1 MKKLKFITLTLAIII
16 TLPMLQSC
24 LDDND
29 HQSRSLV
36 ISTINQIS
44 EDSKEFYFTLDNGK
58 TMFPSN
64 SQAWGGE
71 KFENGQRAFV
81 IFNELEQP
89 VNGYDYNIQVR
100 DITKVLTKEIVTM
113 DDEENTEEK
122 IGDDKINATY
132 MWISKDKKYLTIEFQ
147 YYGTHSEDK
156 KHFLNLVINNK
167 EADSAAEN
175 EDNTDDEYINLE
187 FRHNSERD
195 SPDHLG
201 EGYVSFKLDK
211 IEEQIEGKISK
222 DKKYLTIEFQY
233 YGTHSEDKKHFL
245 NLVINNKEADS
256 AAENEDNTD
265 DEYINLEF
273 RHNSER
279 DSPDHLGEGYVSF
292 KLDKI
297 EEQIEGKKGLNIRV
311 RTLYDGIKN
320 YKVQFP

>member
-156 KHFLNLVINNK
+156 KHFLNLVINNLTPAPT
-167 EADSAAEN
+167 AD
-175 EDNTDDEYINLE
+175 EDSEEDEFINLE
-187 FRHNSERD
+187 FRHNNEGD
-195 SPDHLG
+195 YPQTLG
-201 EGYVSFKLDK
+201 EGYVSFRLDK
-211 IEEQIEGKISK
+211 IKEQM
-222 DKKYLTIEFQY
+222 
-233 YGTHSEDKKHFL
+233 
-245 NLVINNKEADS
+245 
-256 AAENEDNTD
+256 
-265 DEYINLEF
+265 
-273 RHNSER
+273 
-279 DSPDHLGEGYVSF
+279 
-292 KLDKI
+292 
-297 EEQIEGKKGLNIRV
+297 EGKKGLRIRV
-311 RTLYDGIKN
+311 NTLYGGIKT
-320 YKVQFP
+320 YEVKFP

>member
-1 MKKLKFITLTLAIII
+1 MTIKDLLGGEFWVDVDPFSDRDMYDPSANTDI
-16 TLPMLQSC
+16 LQ
-24 LDDND
+24 ND
-29 HQSRSLV
+29 
-36 ISTINQIS
+36 
-44 EDSKEFYFTLDNGK
+44 LDNPNRKVVKGDR
-58 TMFPSN
+58 F
-64 SQAWGGE
+64 
-71 KFENGQRAFV
+71 
-81 IFNELEQP
+81 
-89 VNGYDYNIQVR
+89 GYDYNIQVR

-211 IEEQIEGKISK
+211 IEEQIEGK
-222 DKKYLTIEFQY
+222 
-233 YGTHSEDKKHFL
+233 
-245 NLVINNKEADS
+245 
-256 AAENEDNTD
+256 
-265 DEYINLEF
+265 
-273 RHNSER
+273 
-279 DSPDHLGEGYVSF
+279 
-292 KLDKI
+292 
-297 EEQIEGKKGLNIRV
+297 KGLNIRV

>member
-89 VNGYDYNIQVR
+89 VFVNHGPQRPEPFAD
-100 DITKVLTKEIVTM
+100 EM
-113 DDEENTEEK
+113 EDEENTEEK

-132 MWISKDKKYLTIEFQ
+132 MW
-147 YYGTHSEDK
+147 
-156 KHFLNLVINNK
+156 
-167 EADSAAEN
+167 
-175 EDNTDDEYINLE
+175 
-187 FRHNSERD
+187 
-195 SPDHLG
+195 
-201 EGYVSFKLDK
+201 
-211 IEEQIEGKISK
+211 ISK

>member
-44 EDSKEFYFTLDNGK
+44 EDSKEFYFTLDNGE

-89 VNGYDYNIQVR
+89 VNGYDYNVQVKQ
-100 DITKVLTKEIVTM
+100 INEILTKDIVEM
-113 DDEENTEEK
+113 DDDENTEEK
-122 IGDDKINATY
+122 IGDDKINTTD
-132 MWISKDKKYLTIEFQ
+132 MRINKDNKYLTIEFQ

-156 KHFLNLVINNK
+156 KHFLNLVINDK
-167 EADSAAEN
+167 EETAPTADEDSAE
-175 EDNTDDEYINLE
+175 DEYINLE

-211 IEEQIEGKISK
+211 IK
-222 DKKYLTIEFQY
+222 D
-233 YGTHSEDKKHFL
+233 
-245 NLVINNKEADS
+245 
-256 AAENEDNTD
+256 
-265 DEYINLEF
+265 
-273 RHNSER
+273 RM
-279 DSPDHLGEGYVSF
+279 
-292 KLDKI
+292 
-297 EEQIEGKKGLNIRV
+297 EGKKGLRIRV
-311 RTLYDGIKN
+311 NTLYGGPKT
-320 YKVQFP
+320 YEVKFP

>member
-1 MKKLKFITLTLAIII
+1 
-16 TLPMLQSC
+16 MLQSC

-122 IGDDKINATY
+122 II
-132 MWISKDKKYLTIEFQ
+132 YLTFDCGYENGNTAPIL
-147 YYGTHSEDK
+147 DALK
-156 KHFLNLVINNK
+156 KHNVPATFFVVGNFVSDEPDLIKRMV
-167 EADSAAEN
+167 AEGHIVGN
-175 EDNTDDEYINLE
+175 HT
-187 FRHNSERD
+187 FSH
-195 SPDHLG
+195 PDMA
-201 EGYVSFKLDK
+201 
-211 IEEQIEGKISK
+211 KISTREAFTQELSK
-222 DKKYLTIEFQY
+222 VEALY
-233 YGTHSEDKKHFL
+233 EDITGQPMMCCRQ
-245 NLVINNKEADS
+245 VWD
-256 AAENEDNTD
+256 T
-265 DEYINLEF
+265 
-273 RHNSER
+273 
-279 DSPDHLGEGYVSF
+279 
-292 KLDKI
+292 
-297 EEQIEGKKGLNIRV
+297 
-311 RTLYDGIKN
+311 
-320 YKVQFP
+320 

>member
-122 IGDDKINATY
+122 IGDD
-132 MWISKDKKYLTIEFQ
+132 
-147 YYGTHSEDK
+147 
-156 KHFLNLVINNK
+156 
-167 EADSAAEN
+167 
-175 EDNTDDEYINLE
+175 
-187 FRHNSERD
+187 
-195 SPDHLG
+195 
-201 EGYVSFKLDK
+201 
-211 IEEQIEGKISK
+211 
-222 DKKYLTIEFQY
+222 
-233 YGTHSEDKKHFL
+233 
-245 NLVINNKEADS
+245 DS

>member
-89 VNGYDYNIQVR
+89 VNGYDYNVQVKQ
-100 DITKVLTKEIVTM
+100 INEILTKDIVEM
-113 DDEENTEEK
+113 DDDENTEEK
-122 IGDDKINATY
+122 IGDDKINTTY
-132 MWISKDKKYLTIEFQ
+132 MWINKDNKYLTIEFQ

-156 KHFLNLVINNK
+156 KHFLNLVINDKK
-167 EADSAAEN
+167 ETAPTAD
-175 EDNTDDEYINLE
+175 EDNAEDEYINLE
-187 FRHNSERD
+187 FRHNSEGD
-195 SPDHLG
+195 YPQSLG
-201 EGYVSFKLDK
+201 EGICV
-211 IEEQIEGKISK
+211 
-222 DKKYLTIEFQY
+222 FQT
-233 YGTHSEDKKHFL
+233 G
-245 NLVINNKEADS
+245 
-256 AAENEDNTD
+256 
-265 DEYINLEF
+265 
-273 RHNSER
+273 
-279 DSPDHLGEGYVSF
+279 
-292 KLDKI
+292 
-297 EEQIEGKKGLNIRV
+297 
-311 RTLYDGIKN
+311 
-320 YKVQFP
+320 

>member
-44 EDSKEFYFTLDNGK
+44 EDSKDFYFTLDNGK

-64 SQAWGGE
+64 SHGWGGE
-71 KFENGQRAFV
+71 KYEDGQRAFV
-81 IFNELEQP
+81 IFKELEEP

-122 IGDDKINATY
+122 IGDDKINSTY
-132 MWISKDKKYLTIEFQ
+132 MWITQDKKYLTIEFQ

-167 EADSAAEN
+167 EAEPAAEN
-175 EDNTDDEYINLE
+175 EDKPMTNISIW
-187 FRHNSERD
+187 NSVTTVKEIL
-195 SPDHLG
+195 PTIWAK
-201 EGYVSFKLDK
+201 GYVSFKLDK
-211 IEEQIEGKISK
+211 IQEQMK
-222 DKKYLTIEFQY
+222 
-233 YGTHSEDKKHFL
+233 
-245 NLVINNKEADS
+245 
-256 AAENEDNTD
+256 
-265 DEYINLEF
+265 
-273 RHNSER
+273 
-279 DSPDHLGEGYVSF
+279 
-292 KLDKI
+292 
-297 EEQIEGKKGLNIRV
+297 GKKGLRIRV
-311 RTLYDGIKN
+311 KTFI
-320 YKVQFP
+320 

>member
-122 IGDDKINATY
+122 IGDDK
-132 MWISKDKKYLTIEFQ
+132 
-147 YYGTHSEDK
+147 
-156 KHFLNLVINNK
+156 
-167 EADSAAEN
+167 
-175 EDNTDDEYINLE
+175 
-187 FRHNSERD
+187 
-195 SPDHLG
+195 
-201 EGYVSFKLDK
+201 
-211 IEEQIEGKISK
+211 
-222 DKKYLTIEFQY
+222 
-233 YGTHSEDKKHFL
+233 KHFL